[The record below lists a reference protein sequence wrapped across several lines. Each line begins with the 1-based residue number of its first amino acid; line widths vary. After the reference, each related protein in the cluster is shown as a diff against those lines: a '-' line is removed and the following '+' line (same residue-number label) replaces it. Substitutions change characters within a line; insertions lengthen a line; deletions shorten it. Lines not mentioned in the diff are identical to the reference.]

1 MEQILQYLST
11 YGVPIVIPA
20 YFLFKDFTNS
30 KTTKETLTE
39 LKTVIQ
45 NNTEMLAIVKNY
57 LEQEDKE
64 YGSK

>member
-11 YGVPIVIPA
+11 YGVPIVITA

-45 NNTEMLAIVKNY
+45 NNTEMLAVVKNY
-57 LEQEDKE
+57 FEQEDKK
-64 YGSK
+64 YGK

>member
-11 YGVPIVIPA
+11 YGVPIVITA
-20 YFLFKDFTNS
+20 YILYKDFINS
-30 KTTKETLTE
+30 KTTKETLIE

-57 LEQEDKE
+57 LEQEDK
-64 YGSK
+64 